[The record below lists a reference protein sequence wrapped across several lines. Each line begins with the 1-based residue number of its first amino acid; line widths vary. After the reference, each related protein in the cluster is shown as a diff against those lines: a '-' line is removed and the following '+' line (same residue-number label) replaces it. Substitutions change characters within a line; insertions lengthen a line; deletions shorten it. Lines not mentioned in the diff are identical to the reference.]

1 MGGTSI
7 ADILSIQLYSLRNY
21 ADLDRQLDALAEIG
35 FRHVETV
42 GGHLADARGTRAK
55 LDARGLSAPT
65 GHVGMADLRTR
76 PDWVADQAKAVG
88 IEQLFMPAVPPEE
101 RDLPL
106 DRWRAVGG
114 ELAGMAEAMAAHG
127 ITLGYHNH
135 HWELKRGPDGRTPLE
150 ELFEGAAGSKLT
162 WEADV
167 AWLVRGGVEPVEWL
181 ERYRDRLTAVHVKDI
196 APEGQNLDEDGW
208 ADVGRGVLDWRTLWQ
223 ESRARGARWMVL
235 EHDKPKDAV
244 AFSRNSHEFLR
255 DFPA

>member
-1 MGGTSI
+1 MSGTAEMI
-7 ADILSIQLYSLRNY
+7 SIQLYSLRDH
-21 ADLDRQLDALAEIG
+21 ADLDRQLDAVAEIG
-35 FRHVETV
+35 YRHVETV

-65 GHVGMADLRTR
+65 GHVGMADLRSR
-76 PDWVADQAKAVG
+76 LDWVADQARIVG
-88 IEQLFMPAVPPEE
+88 IEELFMPAVPPEE
-101 RDLPL
+101 RDLPA

-114 ELAGMAEAMAAHG
+114 ELAGMAEKLAMQD

-135 HWELKRGPDGRTPLE
+135 NWELKPYPDGSRPLE
-150 ELFEGAAGSKLT
+150 HLFEGAGRRLT
-162 WEADV
+162 WEADI
-167 AWLVRGGVEPVEWL
+167 AWLVRGGVEPVDWL

-196 APEGQNLDEDGW
+196 APEGRNLDEDGW
-208 ADVGRGVLDWRTLWQ
+208 ADIGQGVLDWRRLWQ

-244 AFSRNSHEFLR
+244 AFARNGYRFLR

>member
-1 MGGTSI
+1 MSGSSI

-101 RDLPL
+101 RDLPA

-135 HWELKRGPDGRTPLE
+135 HWELKPKDGNKTALELIFEEAQGTPL
-150 ELFEGAAGSKLT
+150 A
-162 WEADV
+162 WQVDV
-167 AWLVRGGVEPVEWL
+167 AWLVRGGVDPKAWIH
-181 ERYRDRLTAVHVKDI
+181 RYRDLVASAHVKDI
-196 APEGQNLDEDGW
+196 APQGRNEDQDGW
-208 ADVGRGVLDWRTLWQ
+208 ADVGAGTLDWRDLW
-223 ESRARGARWMVL
+223 RACRAAGARTMVV
-235 EHDKPKDAV
+235 EHDKPADPAET
-244 AFSRNSHEFLR
+244 ARASFAFLR
-255 DFPA
+255 TVED